1 LLFGFL
7 LGKSKG
13 FGKSEEVNYGFIVQQ
28 IGKHQLAF
36 VVWQI
41 GRH

>member
-1 LLFGFL
+1 LVFL

-13 FGKSEEVNYGFIVQQ
+13 FGKLGEVSYGFIVQQ

-41 GRH
+41 GEH

>member
-1 LLFGFL
+1 LVFL

-13 FGKSEEVNYGFIVQQ
+13 FGKLIEVSYGFVVQQ
-28 IGKHQLAF
+28 IGKHRLTF

-41 GRH
+41 GKH